1 MEWSFYFDRFWRFLP
16 GSEWR
21 FSPAANN
28 MRYAIDNKKFYPINR
43 RKNLDTLAH
52 LGISWDA
59 AKEEIYDLKEEDY
72 KSGPSVDRDDPS
84 SDHFWVFKKK
94 VDGNSIYIKFKVLY
108 QKDGGVR
115 VVSFHI
121 DEY

>member
-1 MEWSFYFDRFWRFLP
+1 MGCNHVQKILSD
-16 GSEWR
+16 
-21 FSPAANN
+21 

-94 VDGNSIYIKFKVLY
+94 VGGNFIYITINE
-108 QKDGGVR
+108 Q
-115 VVSFHI
+115 I
-121 DEY
+121 

>member
-1 MEWSFYFDRFWRFLP
+1 MGCNHVQKILSD
-16 GSEWR
+16 
-21 FSPAANN
+21 
-28 MRYAIDNKKFYPINR
+28 MRNAIDNKKFYPINR

-94 VDGNSIYIKFKVLY
+94 VGGNLKSYTKRMEVFGLSAFIQMNTNNKC
-108 QKDGGVR
+108 
-115 VVSFHI
+115 
-121 DEY
+121 

>member
-1 MEWSFYFDRFWRFLP
+1 MGCNHVQKILSD
-16 GSEWR
+16 
-21 FSPAANN
+21 

-94 VDGNSIYIKFKVLY
+94 VDGNSIYIKFLVKSTSLRYNKKEERPKKLCYFSLSNKIV
-108 QKDGGVR
+108 QP
-115 VVSFHI
+115 SFA
-121 DEY
+121 

>member
-1 MEWSFYFDRFWRFLP
+1 MGCNHVQKILSD
-16 GSEWR
+16 
-21 FSPAANN
+21 

-43 RKNLDTLAH
+43 RKNLETL
-52 LGISWDA
+52 

>member
-1 MEWSFYFDRFWRFLP
+1 MGCNHVQKILSD
-16 GSEWR
+16 
-21 FSPAANN
+21 
-28 MRYAIDNKKFYPINR
+28 MRYAIDNRKFYPINR

-52 LGISWDA
+52 LGISWNA

-108 QKDGGVR
+108 QKDGGVL

-121 DEY
+121 DGY

>member
-1 MEWSFYFDRFWRFLP
+1 MGCNHVQKILSD
-16 GSEWR
+16 
-21 FSPAANN
+21 

-84 SDHFWVFKKK
+84 SDHFWFFKKK

>member
-1 MEWSFYFDRFWRFLP
+1 MTGKKVKHSSVNEKGYRKRLSDSF
-16 GSEWR
+16 
-21 FSPAANN
+21 
-28 MRYAIDNKKFYPINR
+28 MV
-43 RKNLDTLAH
+43 
-52 LGISWDA
+52 
-59 AKEEIYDLKEEDY
+59 KEEIYDLKEEDY